1 MALVH
6 KDSSA
11 FTFTYIYLQTQ
22 FWTFDCQVYRE
33 KNETR
38 LITIKKS
45 CEVTLRRRDEL
56 ETDEGVWQRVKDEN
70 VL

>member
-1 MALVH
+1 MVH

-22 FWTFDCQVYRE
+22 FWTFDCQVYKE

-38 LITIKKS
+38 LTKNPVRS
-45 CEVTLRRRDEL
+45 HWRRDEL